1 MEPRPED
8 LSGMKAAEARDYI
21 FHYISAL
28 KLTEKKYDEL
38 SSGYEKWL
46 ARVSLA
52 QSKGMAD
59 LAQEAQAKADA
70 LRTERQGIEAEITDL
85 KEQIR
90 RMKDQI
96 PGLAARERSIDPDL
110 LEQELLIALGLTPG
124 DETKPELER
133 QFETAEADAALEALK
148 AKMEQAD
155 PEAPCSSR

>member
-8 LSGMKAAEARDYI
+8 LIGMKAAEAREYI

-46 ARVSLA
+46 SRVSLA

-70 LRTERQGIEAEITDL
+70 IQTERQGIEAEITGL

-124 DETKPELER
+124 EELKPDIER
-133 QFETAEADAALEALK
+133 RFETAEAEAALEALK
-148 AKMEQAD
+148 TKMEQD
-155 PEAPCSSR
+155 DSETPCSSK